1 MIGKARTVIFLLPL
15 LGCSP
20 DSNCMC
26 VRPPDIT
33 TSTLEIGDDA
43 FVSGSLNAS
52 WESVVPTPGE
62 SCVESRW
69 LAISAGGVY
78 GAPEVGEVSPEIQL
92 AVPVEF
98 ESGTPASMPTIP
110 VESPL
115 VFPGLQ
121 LVDAETFA
129 YSAFSGGSATWL
141 DSGDGTLTF
150 SLSGSELCDYDR
162 KVGEFSVCTETTA
175 TLTMMGAVNRQTDL
189 CFEGVAG
196 PLLSPDGVPL
206 CVIEDYVPYNV
217 APVECEGTESTA
229 P

>member
-1 MIGKARTVIFLLPL
+1 MLILMPL
-15 LGCSP
+15 LGCSQ
-20 DSNCMC
+20 DQCMC

-33 TSTLEIGDDA
+33 SSTLEVGDA
-43 FVSGSLNAS
+43 TFISGSLDAS
-52 WESVVPTPGE
+52 WESIRPTPGE
-62 SCVESRW
+62 SCVESHW
-69 LAISAGGVY
+69 LMISTSGVY
-78 GAPEVGEVSPEIQL
+78 GSEVGEVGPEIQL

-115 VFPGLQ
+115 VFPGLP
-121 LVDAETFA
+121 LVDEETLA

-150 SLSGSELCDYDR
+150 SLSGSDLCEYDR
-162 KVGEFSVCTETTA
+162 SVGDFTVCTETTA
-175 TLTMMGAVNRQTDL
+175 TLKMVGVVNRRTDL

-217 APVECEGTESTA
+217 APVECESTA